1 MKQNFIVL
9 LLLWS
14 GLFAESMQEVTI
26 NHQKF
31 QIVKESYDIYD
42 SKGEF
47 VRFYKVNKDKSLSS
61 VLRLTLKD
69 ATGGCSSRS
78 LEDGAY
84 EIKGNEIWLYRYF
97 HRQGQAYLDPY
108 GAQIVEYQVQKD
120 GTLKKLQS
128 KVYVEL
134 TQKGYDE
141 ESGMEYLFHAPKNEK
156 ERVLLN
162 RYVKRVEAKY
172 EGEFLFGDEGEK
184 LIKEVKKALKRKI
197 KSEWKA
203 KA

>member
-1 MKQNFIVL
+1 MKQIFIVL
-9 LLLWS
+9 FLWS
-14 GLFAESMQEVTI
+14 GLFAESKEEVTI
-26 NHQKF
+26 NHQHFK
-31 QIVKESYDIYD
+31 IVKESYDIYD

-47 VRFYKVNKDKSLSS
+47 VRFYKVNKAKHLSP

-84 EIKGNEIWLYRYF
+84 EIKGNNIWLYRYF
-97 HRQGQAYLDPY
+97 HRQGEAYLDPY

-134 TQKGYDE
+134 TQKGYDK
-141 ESGMEYLFHAPKNEK
+141 ESGMEYLFHVPKNGK
-156 ERVLLN
+156 ERALLN
-162 RYVKRVEAKY
+162 KYVKQVEAKY
-172 EGEFLFGDEGEK
+172 EGEFLFGDEGKK

>member
-1 MKQNFIVL
+1 MKQIFLIL
-9 LLLWS
+9 FFWS
-14 GLFAESMQEVTI
+14 ELFAEIKQEVII
-26 NHQKF
+26 NHQHFK
-31 QIVKESYDIYD
+31 IVKESYDIYD

-47 VRFYKVNKDKSLSS
+47 VRFFKINKNKHLTP

-84 EIKGNEIWLYRYF
+84 EIRGNKIWLYRYF
-97 HRQGQAYLDPY
+97 HRQGEAYFAPY

-120 GTLKKLQS
+120 GTLEKVKS
-128 KVYVEL
+128 NVYVEL
-134 TQKGYDE
+134 TKKGYDE
-141 ESGMEYLFHAPKNEK
+141 ENGMKYLFHAPKNEK
-156 ERVLLN
+156 EQALFN
-162 RYVKRVEAKY
+162 RYIKQVEAKY
-172 EGEFLFGDEGEK
+172 DGEFLYGDEGGK

-197 KSEWKA
+197 KLEWKA